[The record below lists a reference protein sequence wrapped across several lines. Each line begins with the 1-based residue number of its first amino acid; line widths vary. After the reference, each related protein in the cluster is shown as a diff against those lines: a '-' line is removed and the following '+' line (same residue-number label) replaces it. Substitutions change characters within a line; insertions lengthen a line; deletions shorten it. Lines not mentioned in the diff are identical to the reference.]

1 MKKAAFS
8 MLIFAALGGLL
19 VTLAFRTTTPQPNAV
34 LINDAIM
41 TIATAESENISEFIP
56 FLTEQLT
63 YAFEEM
69 DSARQSRDSQVQL
82 FMYIFI
88 AALFVLAG
96 ALLLYCEVKIL
107 SPFRKLQGFARSIAD
122 GNLDVPLAMDKNN
135 TFGAFTESFDI
146 MREELRKANHSKK
159 ELVASLSHDIKTP
172 IASIKAVTEL
182 MLVKT
187 ADEKELARLNTI
199 TAKAEQVN
207 ALITNMF
214 HATLEELEVLNV
226 APEEVSSAE
235 IATLINNADYQRQ
248 ATVSEIPTCL
258 VIADLLRL
266 QQVFD
271 NVISN
276 SYKYANTSIMI
287 TVTFE
292 GQYLAI
298 DIQDFGT
305 GVIDKDLTR
314 LFDKFYRGDNKD
326 KVGGQ
331 GLGLFISKYFM
342 TQMHGD
348 IVCRLRLENITVKVF
363 VKLA

>member
-1 MKKAAFS
+1 MKRISLA
-8 MLIFAALGGLL
+8 MLIFAVLGVIV
-19 VTLAFRTTTPQPNAV
+19 VTLAFRTTTPQPNTI

-41 TIATAESENISEFIP
+41 TITTAESESISEFIP

-69 DSARQSRDSQVQL
+69 DSARQNRDSGIQL

-88 AALFVLAG
+88 AALFALAG
-96 ALLLYCEVKIL
+96 TLLLYCEVAIL

-122 GNLDVPLAMDKNN
+122 GNLDIPLAMDKNN
-135 TFGAFTESFDI
+135 NFGAFTESFDI

-172 IASIKAVTEL
+172 ISSIKAVTEL

-187 ADEKELARLNTI
+187 TDEKELARLNTI

-214 HATLEELEVLNV
+214 HATLEELEVLHV
-226 APEEVSSAE
+226 APKEASSAE
-235 IATLINNADYQRQ
+235 ITKLIANADYQGQ

-258 VIADLLRL
+258 VVADLLRL

-276 SYKYANTSIMI
+276 SYKYANTSIMVSI
-287 TVTFE
+287 TFE
-292 GQYLAI
+292 NQYLVI

-305 GVIDKDLTR
+305 GVADEDLTR
-314 LFDKFYRGDNKD
+314 LFDKFYRGGNKD

-348 IVCRLRLENITVKVF
+348 ILCENRQGGFAVKVF

>member
-1 MKKAAFS
+1 MKK
-8 MLIFAALGGLL
+8 LIFAMIVMAVTGGIF
-19 VTLAFRTTTPQPNAV
+19 VTLAFRAATPQPNAV
-34 LINDAIM
+34 LMNDMVM
-41 TIATAESENISEFIP
+41 TITQSDNTTELIP
-56 FLTEQLT
+56 FLTAQLT

-69 DSARQSRDSQVQL
+69 DSARQVRDSRLQL

-88 AALFVLAG
+88 AVLFAATF

-187 ADEKELARLNTI
+187 TDEKEQARLNTI

-235 IATLINNADYQRQ
+235 IATLIANADYQGQ
-248 ATVSEIPTCL
+248 ATVSAIPTCL
-258 VIADLLRL
+258 VVADLLRL

-276 SYKYANTSIMI
+276 SYKYANTSILVA
-287 TVTFE
+287 VTFE

-298 DIQDFGT
+298 DIQDFGA
-305 GVIDKDLTR
+305 GVTDEDLAH
-314 LFDKFYRGDNKD
+314 LFDKFYRGGNKD

-342 TQMHGD
+342 TQMQGD
-348 IVCRLRLENITVKVF
+348 IVCQNRDGGFAVRVL

>member
-1 MKKAAFS
+1 MKKIIFA
-8 MLIFAALGGLL
+8 MLIFAILGITTIT
-19 VTLAFRTTTPQPNAV
+19 VAFRHATPQPNAV
-34 LINDAIM
+34 LINDTVM
-41 TIATAESENISEFIP
+41 TISTTQGEDITELAP
-56 FLTEQLT
+56 FLTAQFT
-63 YAFEEM
+63 YVFEEM
-69 DSARQSRDSQVQL
+69 DNARANRDNRLQL

-88 AALFVLAG
+88 AALFAATL
-96 ALLLYCEVKIL
+96 ALLLYCERAIL

-122 GNLDVPLAMDKNN
+122 GNLDAPLAMDKNN

-146 MREELRKANHSKK
+146 MREELRRANHSKK

-187 ADEKELARLNTI
+187 TDEKEQARLNTI

-214 HATLEELEVLNV
+214 HATLEELEVLHV
-226 APEEVSSAE
+226 APGEVSSAE
-235 IATLINNADYQRQ
+235 IAKLIADADYQGQ
-248 ATVSEIPTCL
+248 AVIPTIPTCL
-258 VIADLLRL
+258 VVADLLRL

-276 SYKYANTSIMI
+276 SYKYAGTSIAVA
-287 TVTFE
+287 VTFE

-298 DIQDFGT
+298 DIQDFGKGVT
-305 GVIDKDLTR
+305 GEDLAR
-314 LFDKFYRGDNKD
+314 LFDKFYRGGNKD
-326 KVGGQ
+326 KVNGQ

-348 IVCRLRLENITVKVF
+348 IVCENRDDGFAVRVF